1 MHVGELPHNLS
12 SLLHSKCVLWRE
24 YILGLVRTIR
34 FITPYEPP
42 QAAIRRKSYIR
53 VDNYSMWISVQGY
66 GQQQFLYRSCSKVGD
81 IRGCHVMLLQ
91 RAHIH
96 QRAHLAGLTPKPL
109 LLVAVVATL
118 GLVMEA
124 IDQWFPKFI
133 QQVAPLTYWTIDCGS
148 PLGLQSYILCRA
160 EDFCKDSEAGRF
172 PWFPSKP
179 HLTVCHRGSNIWLCP
194 RTLCNLP
201 MELLERMLLQ
211 SQEKLLFI

>member
-1 MHVGELPHNLS
+1 MNQCPRIWSATVSIQVLLKGRWHQGLPCHALAKGSYPSKGTS
-12 SLLHSKCVLWRE
+12 SWFDSQT
-24 YILGLVRTIR
+24 LV
-34 FITPYEPP
+34 
-42 QAAIRRKSYIR
+42 
-53 VDNYSMWISVQGY
+53 
-66 GQQQFLYRSCSKVGD
+66 
-81 IRGCHVMLLQ
+81 
-91 RAHIH
+91 
-96 QRAHLAGLTPKPL
+96 
-109 LLVAVVATL
+109 LVAVVAKL